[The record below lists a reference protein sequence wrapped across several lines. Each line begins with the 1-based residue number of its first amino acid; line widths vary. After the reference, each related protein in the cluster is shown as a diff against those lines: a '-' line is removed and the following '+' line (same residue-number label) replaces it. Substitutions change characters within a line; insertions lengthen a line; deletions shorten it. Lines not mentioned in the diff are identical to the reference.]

1 MSPSFDA
8 NDVLRMHGID
18 ELRRQLDGAQPSPP
32 AQQSKLPLR
41 LLRLRASSQR
51 PVSSRNGIALGM
63 MDRGLTDDEIR
74 AELGETTDLGRLR
87 NQWNGEGR
95 RARAHVKAAS
105 KPNSVTSAPMDGA
118 ALLTRVREYLRRFVV
133 YPSEHALVAHT
144 LWVAHVHAMDAW
156 ESTPRLA
163 FLSPEPGSG
172 KTRALEATELLVP
185 NPVEAVNVTAA
196 YLFRKVASPV
206 GRPTIL
212 FDEVDT
218 VFGQNANEHE
228 EIRGLLNAGHR
239 KGAVAG
245 RCVVRGKAV
254 ETEEIP
260 AYCAVALAGLGN
272 LPDTI
277 LSRSVIVRMRRRA
290 PGEHVEP
297 FRRRVEVAKASE
309 LREQLTAWTAAF
321 IGDVID
327 EWPTMPESIQDR
339 DADVWEALLAIAD
352 AAGGDWP
359 QRARI
364 AAVAL
369 VAQSKQTNP
378 SLGVRLLADLQTI
391 FNVGVQV
398 KPTEAILRE
407 LHGMEEAP
415 WGDLRG
421 RPLTDRDLAKLL
433 RPYEV
438 KPKLVRIEQVVV
450 RGYRREDLV
459 DAWLRYLPPV
469 PPQGVTS
476 VATVT
481 APENWEVRHR
491 GTSADGRGREGPPGD
506 PTNQVA

>member
-1 MSPSFDA
+1 MSDSLDA
-8 NDVLRMHGID
+8 NDILRTHGAD
-18 ELRRQLDGAQPSPP
+18 ELRRQLDGARPHPL
-32 AQQSKLPLR
+32 QQ
-41 LLRLRASSQR
+41 LRLRANPQR
-51 PVSSRNGIALGM
+51 PVSRRKAMALEM

-74 AELGETTDLGRLR
+74 AEIGDTKDISKLR
-87 NQWNGEGR
+87 SQWNGEGR
-95 RARAHVKAAS
+95 RARAHAKAAS
-105 KPNSVTSAPMDGA
+105 KPHGITSAPIDGA
-118 ALLTRVREYLRRFVV
+118 ALLTGVFKHLGRFVV
-133 YPSEHALVAHT
+133 YPSEHARVAHT
-144 LWVAHVHAMDAW
+144 LWVAHAHAMDAW

-172 KTRALEATELLVP
+172 KTRALEVTELLVP

-196 YLFRKVASPV
+196 YLFRKVASPD

-218 VFGQNANEHE
+218 VFGQKANEHE

-245 RCVVRGKAV
+245 RCVVRGKVV

-290 PGEHVEP
+290 SGEHVEP
-297 FRRRVEVAKASE
+297 FRRRVEVARADE
-309 LREQLTAWTAAF
+309 LRKQLTAWTAAV

-327 EWPTMPESIQDR
+327 KWPAMPESIQDR

-359 QRARI
+359 GRARI

-369 VAQSKQTNP
+369 VAQSKQTDP

-391 FNVGVQV
+391 FDAGVQA
-398 KPTEAILRE
+398 KPTEAILSE

-459 DAWLRYLPPV
+459 DAWLRYVPPLPPR
-469 PPQGVTS
+469 GVTS

-481 APENWEVRHR
+481 APENREDRHS
-491 GTSADGRGREGPPGD
+491 GAHPDATGCEGP
-506 PTNQVA
+506 A